1 MADAKNTLNISALP
15 EYVEQNKEQLYV
27 DSIVPDELKWFDLML
42 GVKHKEA
49 LHALESE
56 VVLQAA
62 SCGWNPAGSDTFG
75 ERYVEVHLVEIEKEF
90 CYMDLKEKYMNYQY
104 KWEAGLETLP
114 FSEKFGE
121 SNVAAVKR
129 AINDLVW
136 AGDSGLSITGF
147 IADIEE
153 VSGNTINFASGDTT
167 IAKVD
172 AMVAGLTAKMLR
184 KGVRIYMSQTD
195 FRNYVLES
203 NATCCSNRPVL
214 NAADA
219 SITYASDSRIVLV
232 PMEGLEN
239 QGVMVAATPDALV
252 YATDIR
258 EAADNYDLWFDKTTQ
273 NFMLR
278 ILFAAGTAVR
288 FPDEVKMGS
297 EGE

>member
-1 MADAKNTLNISALP
+1 MADEKNTLIIDLP
-15 EYVEQNKEQLYV
+15 EYVEQNKTQLYV
-27 DSIVPDELKWFDLML
+27 DSVIPDETKWFDWML
-42 GVKHKEA
+42 GVKHAEA
-49 LHALESE
+49 LHTLDSE
-56 VVLQAA
+56 VVLQAQ
-62 SCGWNPAGSDTFG
+62 SCGWNPSGNDSLS
-75 ERYVEVHLVEIEKEF
+75 ERYVLVHLVEIEKEI
-90 CYMDLKEKYMNYQY
+90 CYSILKETYLNYSY
-104 KWEAGLETLP
+104 KWEAGLEGND
-114 FSEKFGE
+114 FFAKWAE

-129 AINDLVW
+129 AVNELAW

-153 VSGNTINFASGDTT
+153 VSGDTITFGSGDTAV
-167 IAKVD
+167 AKVD

-203 NATCCSNRPVL
+203 NATCCANRAVL
-214 NAADA
+214 DAASA
-219 SITYASDSRIVLV
+219 SITYAGDSRITLV

-252 YATDIR
+252 LATDLK
-258 EAADNYDLWFDKTTQ
+258 EADGNYDLWFDKTSQ

-278 ILFAAGTAVR
+278 ILFAFGTAVR
-288 FPDEVKMGS
+288 FPDEVKMGA